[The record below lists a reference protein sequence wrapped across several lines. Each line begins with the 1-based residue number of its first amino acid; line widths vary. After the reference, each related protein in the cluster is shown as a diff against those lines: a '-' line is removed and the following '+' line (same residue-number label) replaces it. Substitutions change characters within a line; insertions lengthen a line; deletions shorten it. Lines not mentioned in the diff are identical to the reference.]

1 MMIPQVPGLPSIANT
16 DILDLVAL
24 AAVLIPEPVT
34 SAAGATALG
43 VKGAATGAK
52 LAASGGKVVAKT
64 GAKAAAKGAVK
75 KTTKEQARK
84 MLVDKAKEK
93 AKEKAKNIAKDK
105 LLGKKGSKKRRIAD
119 AAMGEGGEGGE
130 GEQFVDEGEKGGELA
145 IRPTTSLVPEGP
157 SALTKTSPSTGSKG
171 GGDSVE
177 QTVLHI
183 KTTVIDVQNL
193 LGESYAFKEKVREDE
208 RKRKEQAQLEGQEDA
223 LEEDAGTG
231 KESKFKIP
239 KPKVVMSFWDRIK
252 KFFINTFLGFIAVR
266 LLPVIPTL
274 MQIVPPLVH
283 VADALLSIVGWVMNG
298 LITVIDWGYKLYD
311 WARGVVTSAFGEGAG
326 KIFDGLMGALNT
338 LINAFLVWKIIGK
351 KLFEALIQNIKNAW
365 KIAAAIVKRAINFA
379 KNAINF
385 AKNLIKNVGK
395 FLNKIPGVK
404 NILKGA
410 SNLFRGAMK
419 AGGNFIKGAT
429 KAGGKLLKVGAK
441 AGKGALQAGKGLLS
455 KGLQAGKG
463 LAAKGAAKVGGIA
476 GKIFGKAAKF
486 IVPGLKAAKPIA
498 SKVLGKIPILG
509 PIVVAVISILTGDPP
524 GLTLFKTIGA
534 VLGGILGMAIPIPIL
549 GPIIGETI
557 GVFLG
562 ELLYGLITKGAS
574 ALKDVAKKIASK
586 LGEILSAGKV
596 VLDWVGAGF
605 KRFWSNFMEEHSF
618 KLPWWVSGPINKLT
632 GMDLEKI
639 PNVLQ
644 LANPLVT
651 FPLLVKSFFPPKEE
665 KAPQI
670 KQEKGKEPP
679 KKEQEKEKGG
689 SSSSSSGDSGDEP
702 VTVSLTATDDPG
714 KELILSMQQAQS
726 YEDIV
731 NVLRTLAPYEQTST
745 KVVPA
750 IQQANAQG
758 KSRASEVA
766 MEVTSMY
773 MMGAVAGGD
782 DPYEKLYRGDS

>member
-1 MMIPQVPGLPSIANT
+1 MAVG
-16 DILDLVAL
+16 L
-24 AAVLIPEPVT
+24 AAGL
-34 SAAGATALG
+34 AKGLMGA
-43 VKGAATGAK
+43 
-52 LAASGGKVVAKT
+52 GKVVG
-64 GAKAAAKGAVK
+64 GA
-75 KTTKEQARK
+75 AR
-84 MLVDKAKEK
+84 VGGRA
-93 AKEKAKNIAKDK
+93 
-105 LLGKKGSKKRRIAD
+105 LGTATRRIATRKLLNRRKRKAVQNVMQQED
-119 AAMGEGGEGGE
+119 GGGQESQERGGA
-130 GEQFVDEGEKGGELA
+130 LA
-145 IRPTTSLVPEGP
+145 IRPTTSLIPAGP
-157 SALTKTSPSTGSKG
+157 STLTTSSNG
-171 GGDSVE
+171 GGSNKDIE
-177 QTVLHI
+177 DTVLHI
-183 KTTVIDVQNL
+183 KTTVVDVENL
-193 LGESYAFKEKVREDE
+193 LGQSYAFKEKAREEE
-208 RKRKEQAQLEGQEDA
+208 RKRKEKASAEKQEDK
-223 LEEDAGTG
+223 LEKDKG
-231 KESKFKIP
+231 KESKFQIP
-239 KPKVVMSFWDRIK
+239 KPKVVMSFWERMK

-266 LLPVIPTL
+266 LIPLIPVL
-274 MQIVPPLVH
+274 MNIIPPLVKGAEFLINFAG
-283 VADALLSIVGWVMNG
+283 VILNG
-298 LITVIDWGYKLYD
+298 FMTLIDWGYKIYD
-311 WARGVVTSAFGEGAG
+311 AARNWIGDTFGEGAA
-326 KIFDGLMGALNT
+326 KLFDGLMGVINT
-338 LINAFLVWKIIGK
+338 LISAFLVWKIIGQ
-351 KLFEALIQNIKNAW
+351 KLFEAAIAAIKNAW
-365 KIAAAIVKRAINFA
+365 KIAANIVKRAIQFA
-379 KNAINF
+379 KNAIKF
-385 AKNLIKNVGK
+385 AQNLIKNVGK

-410 SNLFRGAMK
+410 SNLFRGATK
-419 AGGNFIKGAT
+419 AGGKFIKGAT
-429 KAGGKLLKVGAK
+429 KAGGKLLKAGAK

-463 LAAKGAAKVGGIA
+463 VAAKGVAKVGGIA

-562 ELLYGLITKGAS
+562 ELLYNLISKGAS
-574 ALKDVAKKIASK
+574 AIKEFGKKIAAK
-586 LGEILSAGKV
+586 LGEVLNAGKM
-596 VLDWVGAGF
+596 VLEWVGAGF

-644 LANPLVT
+644 LGNPFVT

-665 KAPQI
+665 EAPQI